1 MSLRQWQPFKDLNAL
16 RQQMNHLFDELT
28 HRPSEAGLSSDP
40 KGVLW
45 TPAIELQET
54 DTEVILK
61 AEIPGIA
68 ATDLDVRVG
77 ETSVSIAGEH
87 REETKTEKQG
97 YFHSELRYGSFH
109 RMVPLPVAVQ
119 NDQVTANFKN
129 GLLTLTMPKVEA
141 TRQNMVKVD
150 LAMEQKVRDAATQQR
165 QHEEHRQEQVHT
177 RASADLETPANGIKE
192 EARELTA
199 SQRQHEEQLQDQ
211 VHTRASHEVNSPTAS

>member
-1 MSLRQWQPFKDLNAL
+1 MSLRQWQPFKDLNTL

-28 HRPSEAGLSSDP
+28 HRHPESGLFSAST
-40 KGVLW
+40 GGGW
-45 TPAIELQET
+45 APAIEIQET
-54 DTEVILK
+54 DTDVILK

-68 ATDLDVRVG
+68 AQDLDVRVG

-109 RMVPLPVAVQ
+109 RTVPLPVAVQ
-119 NDQVTANFKN
+119 NDRVKADFKN
-129 GLLTLTMPKVEA
+129 GLLTLTMPKVESA
-141 TRQNMVKVD
+141 NRNMVKVD
-150 LAMEQKVRDAATQQR
+150 VAVEQKVRGAATQQR

-177 RASADLETPANGIKE
+177 RASADLETPSSGIKE

-199 SQRQHEEQLQDQ
+199 SQRQHEEQLQDK
-211 VHTRASHEVNSPTAS
+211 VHTRASQEVNTPTIS